1 MTPQPG
7 QQTIAIHILFNILR
21 SKGGQVTKFCQLIK
35 YNKRSIFLENHTQ
48 NVVKKLSPDPLLK
61 NENWAYLLIN
71 YLKFFTDCF
80 YHMPSWGYQ
89 NTLRLS
95 SKPLAIS
102 SYKAFLKNKQRSGIC
117 LPVSISAWFLKKKF
131 LLLYSI
137 TWSNFIVC
145 LSLPR
150 EILRNMCAVIVC

>member
-1 MTPQPG
+1 M
-7 QQTIAIHILFNILR
+7 
-21 SKGGQVTKFCQLIK
+21 KFGQLIE
-35 YNKRSIFLENHTQ
+35 YNMRNIFLENHTQ
-48 NVVKKLSPDPLLK
+48 DVVEKLSPDPLLK

-117 LPVSISAWFLKKKF
+117 LPASISAWFLKKNI
-131 LLLYSI
+131 SI
-137 TWSNFIVC
+137 VIFYYLIIVC
-145 LSLPR
+145 LPLLR
-150 EILRNMCAVIVC
+150 EILGNNFAVIVY